1 MFVMAGCQDSEGIVD
16 NGPQNQKQF
25 IPSQVS
31 VISEDQNSIYQID
44 VKTEE
49 EDLTENNL
57 TNSIGAIT
65 TYRSMYVNGSQVG
78 FIYQDGKTIS
88 ALFKDVISQETQTHD
103 LTSKLDDPYNGINFG
118 NSVEDYLLLF
128 NRSGPDYMDL
138 SVLALNVR
146 NGTSRKITFG
156 RGTSYSSRILY
167 ENDWLLIKYTDA
179 NGKGALSAVNLASGI
194 VNTKRSNDSYFA
206 FLDKG
211 QLHMLFCTSD
221 NYEIYDVSNLSLV
234 ENRSLE
240 ICSAIIDWNWRLGL
254 NKSQV
259 DGNHLLVDVKVP
271 QPSPDAIS
279 PGVYDLSTGEMV
291 EDQLISSTI
300 RLELYDLYPQSSI
313 NLINYTV
320 NLAKEQVVFGYQR
333 QDSNGIVSGGLVFT
347 NFNGDFLKDIPLIRP
362 PKEIIITEP

>member
-1 MFVMAGCQDSEGIVD
+1 
-16 NGPQNQKQF
+16 
-25 IPSQVS
+25 
-31 VISEDQNSIYQID
+31 
-44 VKTEE
+44 
-49 EDLTENNL
+49 
-57 TNSIGAIT
+57 
-65 TYRSMYVNGSQVG
+65 
-78 FIYQDGKTIS
+78 
-88 ALFKDVISQETQTHD
+88 
-103 LTSKLDDPYNGINFG
+103 
-118 NSVEDYLLLF
+118 
-128 NRSGPDYMDL
+128 
-138 SVLALNVR
+138 
-146 NGTSRKITFG
+146 
-156 RGTSYSSRILY
+156 
-167 ENDWLLIKYTDA
+167 
-179 NGKGALSAVNLASGI
+179 
-194 VNTKRSNDSYFA
+194 
-206 FLDKG
+206 
-211 QLHMLFCTSD
+211 MLFCTSD